1 MREVVEEVRAG
12 GRREERVVALLT
24 KLVDKAEAPPST
36 SAQQLTEE
44 ERLAPLSGVTIMVAG
59 GLEWRRRGILGTGR
73 AVMEC
78 MYSPC
83 PLVVKALP
91 RDTTLPRPSSPPLSH
106 RCVSPPPVSWAAAEN
121 AESGHS
127 PLIGVHWAGG
137 VAGGLRRVVRDCRG
151 LPVAG
156 GVEPGVS

>member
-1 MREVVEEVRAG
+1 MVEEVRAG

-59 GLEWRRRGILGTGR
+59 GSVWRRRGILGTGS

-78 MYSPC
+78 IDSPC

-106 RCVSPPPVSWAAAEN
+106 RCESPPPVSWAAAEN
-121 AESGHS
+121 AESGHC
-127 PLIGVHWAGG
+127 AGG
-137 VAGGLRRVVRDCRG
+137 GGGAGE
-151 LPVAG
+151 G
-156 GVEPGVS
+156 GGGGAPGVSENP